1 VTRIL
6 SAGVLLALVIGTL
19 WFLPT
24 WATAGFAILAAV
36 LGAAE
41 IAAMSGHAGAP
52 IPAVFLSSAAAV
64 VTVAFLCYGLAIGP
78 GAEGL
83 SAVLVALVLTSA
95 TLTLAAGPPSPA
107 TLTRAGLMAMAPLYV
122 GIPLGALSWV
132 QMSIGPGATSWLLA
146 IIAVSDSA
154 QYYTGR
160 AFGQRPLAPVVS
172 PKKTREGAIGGV
184 VIATIAGFLLGPLW
198 LPQWSAAQAAGLAA
212 ALASFGIVGDLFESL
227 LKRSAGM
234 KDSSHLIPGHGGVL
248 DRIDSHLFA
257 APVFFVV
264 VRQFS

>member
-1 VTRIL
+1 VIRIL

-19 WFLPT
+19 WFLPP
-24 WATAGFAILAAV
+24 WATAGFAILAAM

-41 IAAMSGHAGAP
+41 VAAMSGQAGAP
-52 IPAVFLSSAAAV
+52 IPWLFASSAAAI
-64 VTVAFLCYGLAIGP
+64 VTIAFLCYGLAIGP
-78 GAEGL
+78 GPEGL
-83 SAVLVALVLTSA
+83 ATTLVALVLASA
-95 TLTLAAGPPSPA
+95 TLALAAGPPSPA
-107 TLTRAGLMAMAPLYV
+107 TLTRAGLMTMAPLYV

-146 IIAVSDSA
+146 VIAISDSA

-160 AFGQRPLAPVVS
+160 AFGRTPLAPVVS

-198 LPQWSAAQAAGLAA
+198 LPQWSAGQTA
-212 ALASFGIVGDLFESL
+212 ALAATLSAFGIVGDLFESL
-227 LKRSAGM
+227 LKRSVGM

-248 DRIDSHLFA
+248 DRLDSHLFA

-264 VRQFS
+264 VRQFA

>member
-6 SAGVLLALVIGTL
+6 SAGVLLALVFGTL
-19 WFLPT
+19 WFLPP
-24 WATAGFAILAAV
+24 WATVALAILAAM
-36 LGAAE
+36 LGGTE
-41 IAAMSGHAGAP
+41 VAAMSGHAGAP
-52 IPAVFLSSAAAV
+52 MPSVFVASAAAI
-64 VTVAFLCYGLAIGP
+64 VTIAFLCYALAIGP
-78 GAEGL
+78 GADGL
-83 SAVLVALVLTSA
+83 AASLVALVLTSA
-95 TLTLAAGPPSPA
+95 ILALAAGPPSPA
-107 TLTRAGLMAMAPLYV
+107 ALTRAGLMTMAPLYV

-132 QMSIGPGATSWLLA
+132 QVSLGPGATTWLLV
-146 IIAVSDSA
+146 IIAVSDSG

-160 AFGQRPLAPVVS
+160 AFGRTPLAPVVS

-184 VIATIAGFLLGPLW
+184 VIATAAGFLLGPLW
-198 LPQWSAAQAAGLAA
+198 LPQWPAGQAAGLAA

-234 KDSSHLIPGHGGVL
+234 KDASQLIPGHGGVL

-264 VRQFS
+264 VRQFA